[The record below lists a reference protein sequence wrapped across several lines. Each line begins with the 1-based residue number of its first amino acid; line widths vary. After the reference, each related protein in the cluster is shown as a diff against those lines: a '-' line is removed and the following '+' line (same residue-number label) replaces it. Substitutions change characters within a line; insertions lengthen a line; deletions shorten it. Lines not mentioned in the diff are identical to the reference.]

1 MTVSKRETKK
11 ETWKICDRYTQ
22 RHSYCIASQ
31 LLDDDDLCHNFSHM
45 ACLVSLIC
53 AMGQLYGSWGYIT
66 IRLYIWEL
74 SVLDTPWH
82 IKATEY
88 TESSFHC

>member
-1 MTVSKRETKK
+1 MTEMRRGTQTVS
-11 ETWKICDRYTQ
+11 Q
-22 RHSYCIASQ
+22 M
-31 LLDDDDLCHNFSHM
+31 LDDGLCHNFSHM

-53 AMGQLYGSWGYIT
+53 TKGQLYGSWGDAA

-74 SVLDTPWH
+74 SVRNPLRH

-88 TESSFHC
+88 TESSFCC

>member
-1 MTVSKRETKK
+1 MSLR
-11 ETWKICDRYTQ
+11 I
-22 RHSYCIASQ
+22 SFSQ
-31 LLDDDDLCHNFSHM
+31 LFDDDLCHNFSHM

-82 IKATEY
+82 IKATES
-88 TESSFHC
+88 TESSSHL